1 MTPEESRRLPVNL
14 LMLKAMHDRE
24 VVEAKHPYL
33 HTSDRLDR
41 KDRAIIARAAHFS
54 KFATAA
60 YGIIGNLPRLQAI
73 VTKEASIPPPDR
85 MMNE

>member
-1 MTPEESRRLPVNL
+1 MPVNL
-14 LMLKAMHDRE
+14 LVLKAMHDRE

-33 HTSDRLDR
+33 HTSDRLDH
-41 KDRAIIARAAHFS
+41 KDRVIIARAAHFS

-60 YGIIGNLPRLQAI
+60 YGIMGNLPRLQAI
-73 VTKEASIPPPDR
+73 VTKETSIPPPDR